1 VPDGTACAR
10 ASSPL
15 SCGPLKAIATLDR
28 DATIVV
34 VREQGDRD
42 NLLAVWCS
50 PAFSPPGHHRI
61 PAVGILAAPMAPMPK
76 SLISRS
82 VRRVPPAFALAVT
95 LAAALVVALV
105 GSVLAI
111 GASAATASITF
122 VPVADA
128 YVQASSPSTNKGADR
143 KLKAEGAPL
152 VRSYVRFTVAG
163 VPSGARISAVRLR
176 LYAKST
182 SAVGIGVQGGV
193 TDTTWGEST
202 VAWSN
207 APAFTSTPLTSSG
220 AIVSNR
226 WIELVVTPAVAGNGP
241 ITFVL
246 TTTDPASLQFA
257 SREER
262 AAIRPQLVVDYTTD
276 DPPPPPPGTDPILV
290 GAGDIA
296 DTPSGRSGADEATA
310 LLLDGLVTAN
320 PGRVTVFVAGDN
332 AYENGSATDYASY
345 YDPTWGRHKA
355 ITKPV
360 PGNHEYQTAGA
371 AGYYGYF
378 GAAAGDPAKGYY
390 AYDLGAW
397 RIYALNSELVHGAGS
412 TQEQWLR
419 ADLAAHTG
427 TTCVAAY
434 WHRPRFSSGDHGSDS
449 SFSAFWQALYDY
461 NAELV
466 LVGHD
471 HNYQRFAPQTAG
483 GARDDAR
490 GLREF
495 VVGTGGR
502 SFYAFPTPIT
512 NTEAWN
518 TSTHGVLKLTLHAT
532 SYDFQFVPIAGQ
544 TYTDSGTGVACH

>member
-1 VPDGTACAR
+1 
-10 ASSPL
+10 
-15 SCGPLKAIATLDR
+15 
-28 DATIVV
+28 
-34 VREQGDRD
+34 
-42 NLLAVWCS
+42 
-50 PAFSPPGHHRI
+50 
-61 PAVGILAAPMAPMPK
+61 M
-76 SLISRS
+76 
-82 VRRVPPAFALAVT
+82 PPAFALAVT